1 MTEKILILGI
11 GNILWADEGFG
22 VRAVQALQQGFDF
35 PENVSLVDGGTQGL
49 GLIPYVQ
56 EADTLVILD
65 AVDFHLPPG
74 SLVELSNDAVPAYF
88 GAKKMS
94 LHQVS
99 FQEVLA
105 LSELLG
111 KRPEN
116 LYLVGVQP
124 ELLEDYGG
132 SLTAT
137 VRAQLEP
144 AMQRVLAYL
153 QTHAI
158 SARRKQ
164 EDPGVSGD
172 ALALANYELQRPAPD
187 AACRIGDAR
196 FLNLREAGHSCA

>member
-1 MTEKILILGI
+1 MTHKTLILGI

-22 VRAVQALQQGFDF
+22 VRVVQALQQRYDF

-49 GLIPYVQ
+49 GLIPFVQ

-74 SLVELSNDAVPAYF
+74 SLIELNNDEVPAYF

-116 LYLVGVQP
+116 LYLIGVQP

-137 VRAQLEP
+137 VKAQLEP
-144 AMQRVLAYL
+144 AIQRVIAYL
-153 QTHAI
+153 ETQGIPVQLKPKCLA
-158 SARRKQ
+158 
-164 EDPGVSGD
+164 VSGD
-172 ALALANYELQRPAPD
+172 ALDLYHYEQQRPAAD
-187 AACRIGDAR
+187 TACRIGDAR
-196 FLNLREAGHSCA
+196 FLNLREAGNSCA

>member
-1 MTEKILILGI
+1 MTENILILGI

-22 VRAVQALQQGFDF
+22 VRAVQALQQRFDF
-35 PENVSLVDGGTQGL
+35 PDNVSLIDGGTQGL

-56 EADTLVILD
+56 ETDTLIILD
-65 AVDFHLPPG
+65 AVDFHLAPG
-74 SLVELSNDAVPAYF
+74 ALIELHNDEVPAYF

-116 LYLVGVQP
+116 LFLVGVQP
-124 ELLEDYGG
+124 ELLDDYGG

-137 VRAQLEP
+137 VKAQLEP
-144 AMQRVLAYL
+144 AIQCVLAYL
-153 QTHAI
+153 QTRGI
-158 SARRKQ
+158 SAQRKQ
-164 EDPGVSGD
+164 QESGLNGD
-172 ALALANYELQRPAPD
+172 ALALSNYERQRPAPD

-196 FLNLREAGHSCA
+196 FLNLREAG